1 VIIFWS
7 EDEICPSAARAR
19 GKGSIKDNRIAPSE
33 GEGLA
38 MKRLLGALLL
48 LSSLAWAADFKLA
61 KVLEVRDASSLAEAA
76 VANHPVAIRAGGEQ
90 TASVPSQYLRCEIT
104 VALEGTS
111 YTAVYPVDKHFKT
124 SDYSVGD
131 MVPAR
136 IDGKKLV
143 LKRLDGKE
151 MKAKIVRQG
160 PLEPAPPGL

>member
-1 VIIFWS
+1 
-7 EDEICPSAARAR
+7 
-19 GKGSIKDNRIAPSE
+19 
-33 GEGLA
+33 

-111 YTAVYPVDKHFKT
+111 YTAVYPVDQHFKT